1 MHSSLTEARDKA
13 ERFCLEANCLWLKI
27 FCEKIKIQNL
37 KIRIF
42 GNEPLPQAAA
52 DSQFGYVIL
61 ILYPMMNFYD
71 RLFCLNL
78 SKMTKI
84 KDRHLRTLFCLLKLD
99 LKTLLGL
106 LNPQKFVPGY
116 YTSDSLTI

>member
-1 MHSSLTEARDKA
+1 MHSSLTEALDKA
-13 ERFCLEANCLWLKI
+13 ERFYLEANCLSLKI

-84 KDRHLRTLFCLLKLD
+84 KD
-99 LKTLLGL
+99 
-106 LNPQKFVPGY
+106 
-116 YTSDSLTI
+116 